1 MATIGIRGKIELTA
15 DEIKF
20 IKRNW
25 KRLSNQQL
33 ADSLGL
39 KLTRTRMFLYE
50 MGLKRMELEYW
61 TEEQISF
68 LLDNYKEIG
77 DVELAEIFNS
87 KWVKNKGWTKKHI
100 EKKRRYLKL
109 KRTAVEIENIF
120 LRNLE
125 AGRFQEC
132 VKKRWET
139 TGSNPIATILF
150 WRRNKH
156 SEEKIAVIKT
166 TEGYMHYYRWLYEQA
181 NGKLT
186 PQDLVAPKVDAPSG
200 ILLTLDQLEVIDRS
214 EHAIRN
220 AERRMAYP
228 EEIRKAIRTYN
239 KINKTLKEENHGK

>member
-15 DEIKF
+15 DETKF
-20 IKRNW
+20 IKQNW

-61 TEEQISF
+61 TDEQISF

-109 KRTAVEIENIF
+109 KRTAEELDDIF

-125 AGRFQEC
+125 AGRFKVCNE
-132 VKKRWET
+132 KRWKT
-139 TGSNPIATILF
+139 TGSNPIGTIVF
-150 WRRNKH
+150 WRKSN
-156 SEEKIAVIKT
+156 SEEKIPIIKT
-166 TEGYMHYYRWLYEQA
+166 NEGYVHYYRWLYERA

-186 PQDLVAPKVDAPSG
+186 PQDLVAPKIDAPSG
-200 ILLTLDQLEVIDRS
+200 VLLTLDHLELIDRT
-214 EHAIRN
+214 EHARRN

-228 EEIRKAIRTYN
+228 EEVRKAIRTYN
-239 KINKTLKEENHGK
+239 KINKTLKENNHGK